1 MLEMVTSKNNPL
13 IKHYRK
19 LCENKHYRY
28 TYRLF
33 VVEGLRI
40 VRDALQENIPCT
52 ILMTETAMKKYS
64 EDLQGLM
71 QQPES
76 FRMISDEIGEYI
88 SDTEHTQGVFAI
100 CGMRNLQ
107 LSSGNIRPDG
117 RYLVLEHLQDTGNMG
132 MILRTA
138 DAMGMDAVISCGSC
152 EIYNP
157 KTVRATMGAIFRIPV
172 YEETEIRKI
181 VGILQEKKVLSYG
194 AVLREDAVSLS
205 EMQMG
210 KGCAVWI
217 GNEGNGLSNEAVE
230 ACDKCVIIPMRGR
243 TESLNAAMAAGI
255 MMWEM
260 VRHE

>member
-52 ILMTETAMKKYS
+52 ILMTETAEKKYS
-64 EDLQGLM
+64 ESLHELM
-71 QQPES
+71 QQPEN
-76 FRMISDEIGEYI
+76 FRMISDEIGDYI
-88 SDTEHTQGVFAI
+88 AETEHTQGVFAI
-100 CGMRNLQ
+100 CGMPKLHPFEKIVNAK
-107 LSSGNIRPDG
+107 G
-117 RYLVLEHLQDTGNMG
+117 RYLVLDHLQDVGNMG

-138 DAMGMDAVISCGSC
+138 DAMGMDAVISCQSC
-152 EIYNP
+152 EVYNP

-172 YEETEIRKI
+172 YTETEVRKI
-181 VGILQEKKVLSYG
+181 AEIFHQKQILSYA
-194 AVLREDAVSLS
+194 AVLNENAVSLS
-205 EMQMG
+205 DVQLG

-217 GNEGNGLSNEAVE
+217 GNEGNGLSKEAIEV
-230 ACDKCVIIPMRGR
+230 CDKSIIIPMQGR

-260 VRHE
+260 VKHE